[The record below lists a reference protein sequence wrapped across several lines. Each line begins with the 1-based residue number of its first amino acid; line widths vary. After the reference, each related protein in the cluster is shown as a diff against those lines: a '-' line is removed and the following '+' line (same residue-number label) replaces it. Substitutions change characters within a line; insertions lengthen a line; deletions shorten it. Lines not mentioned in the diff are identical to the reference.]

1 MPDTEGQK
9 EHIEFQYIMNYKAYR
24 RKMIMTRLL
33 ITLVAAGGLACLG
46 IIKMWLGIILGSIP
60 LFVGV
65 LAIITALHREEI
77 YIIFNTRFVTKHA
90 EKRASVPLE
99 NIKAVKYKR
108 AFYEKGLATG
118 TITITA
124 VNPKNNKIKK
134 YRMRH
139 VFGAREGVKFL
150 NDVVNANTSGNAR
163 EKESSGENN
172 G

>member
-1 MPDTEGQK
+1 MTGTEEQK

-24 RKMIMTRLL
+24 RKMIMVRLL
-33 ITLVAAGGLACLG
+33 LTLVAAGGLACLG
-46 IIKMWLGIILGSIP
+46 IIKMWLGIIFGTMA
-60 LFVGV
+60 LFVGA
-65 LAIITALHREEI
+65 LAIIVSLHKEET
-77 YIIFNTRFVTKHA
+77 YIIFNTRFVIKHA

-99 NIKAVKYKR
+99 NIKAVRYKR

-124 VNPKNNKIKK
+124 TNPDNGKIKK

-150 NDVVNANTSGNAR
+150 KDGINANASVKTE
-163 EKESSGENN
+163 EKESSCEDN